1 MSNID
6 PSSPLASSHCP
17 QHLASDTL
25 IPMSI
30 IQQDVEQALA
40 EDLGVLSHQ
49 QSEIISEIASN
60 DITAQL
66 IPADTIVT
74 ANIICRDDAVISG
87 IAWAEYAFKA
97 CDPTL
102 QIQWQVKDGST
113 ISPDTLLVTI
123 TGSARAILTAERV
136 ALNFL
141 QTLSATATVTKSYVR
156 MLEGSGITLLDT
168 RKTLPKL
175 RFAQKY
181 AIQCGRGK
189 NHRIGLYDAFLIKE
203 NHIFACGGIAN
214 AVAQAKVIAADTLI
228 EVEVENLAEL
238 EQAINA
244 GADVIMLDNFS
255 TKQIHQAVA
264 INAGKSKLEVSGNI
278 TDARIA
284 ELKDTGVDF
293 ISSGALTKNIHAID
307 LSLRIID

>member
-66 IPADTIVT
+66 IPADKIVT
-74 ANIICRDDAVISG
+74 AHIICRDDAVISG

-123 TGSARAILTAERV
+123 IGSARAILTAERV

-181 AIQCGRGK
+181 AVQCGRGK

>member
-123 TGSARAILTAERV
+123 TGNARAILTAERV

-181 AIQCGRGK
+181 AVQCGRGK